1 MKEKSTVSAVILMTL
16 VTAVL
21 LWGINLWIH
30 YEAPEE
36 TQEHVVTIDVPE
48 VAEPESVEPEAT
60 EPEAP
65 EPELMPMEDFLDA
78 AENEFIR
85 KSYTKLFEI
94 YDYEAFMTRTDIPHY
109 FQTFYPQ
116 RFATGSIQTSGCG
129 ITCLSM
135 VVSHLFDTTITP
147 DMMLVYRGGRDP
159 ASAMEK
165 GIREMQLNC
174 ERYTGMAAAE
184 HLDEVL
190 EEGRLVIALMSSK
203 SIFTDY
209 GHFILITGK
218 TEDGRYTVNDPN
230 LENYYKIYY
239 KDEFMNGF
247 TRQHIT
253 SGLAGI
259 YIFDLKEGFE
269 GDPSLLPNA
278 QQK

>member
-1 MKEKSTVSAVILMTL
+1 MKQKHTIIAIILMTL
-16 VTAVL
+16 VTALLLGAISLWYQREVPEEIEVL
-21 LWGINLWIH
+21 PTVT
-30 YEAPEE
+30 EPEE
-36 TQEHVVTIDVPE
+36 T
-48 VAEPESVEPEAT
+48 
-60 EPEAP
+60 
-65 EPELMPMEDFLDA
+65 EPELVPMEEFLESQDD
-78 AENEFIR
+78 EFIR
-85 KSYTKLFEI
+85 KSYTRLFEI
-94 YDYEAFMTRTDIPHY
+94 YGYEEFMTRTEFPHY

-116 RFATGSIQTSGCG
+116 RFATGSIRTSGCG

-135 VVSHLFDTTITP
+135 VVTYLFDTTITP

-159 ASAMEK
+159 ASAFEK
-165 GIREMQLNC
+165 GIREMKLNC

-184 HLDEVL
+184 HLDEAL
-190 EEGRLVIALMSSK
+190 KAGHPVIALMSAK

-209 GHFILITGK
+209 GHFIFITGK

-239 KDEFMNGF
+239 KDEFLNGF

-259 YIFDLKEGFE
+259 YIFDAKEDFK

-278 QQK
+278 QTQ